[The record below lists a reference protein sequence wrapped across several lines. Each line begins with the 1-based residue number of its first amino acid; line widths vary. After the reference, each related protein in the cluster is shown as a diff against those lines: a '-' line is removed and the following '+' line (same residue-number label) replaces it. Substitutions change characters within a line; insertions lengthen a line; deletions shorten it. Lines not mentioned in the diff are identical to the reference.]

1 MLLRT
6 VSNEKFFMLPL
17 CIIKT
22 DWTHEVCN
30 TGERKRIFEENREC
44 ERMFKGTKYGYN
56 NNYISRDDEECFFIT
71 SRNKS
76 KKGMSLAEILVAI
89 CLVSTVIVII
99 IGTMIAGLE
108 AVQKG
113 TGYNQATII
122 ARRNIEVYKSM
133 KYSSIPVNPDIIK
146 QEPGFTVKTG
156 ITENT
161 YPLSGTIKYKKITV
175 NVSNSSSTGAKSV
188 NVKMIIYL
196 FPDLEK

>member
-1 MLLRT
+1 MIKDYTIQGEYLLRFLT
-6 VSNEKFFMLPL
+6 V
-17 CIIKT
+17 
-22 DWTHEVCN
+22 
-30 TGERKRIFEENREC
+30 
-44 ERMFKGTKYGYN
+44 
-56 NNYISRDDEECFFIT
+56 

-89 CLVSTVIVII
+89 CLVSSVIVIM

-108 AVQKG
+108 AMQKG

-133 KYSSIPVNPDIIK
+133 KYSSIPVNPDIITY
-146 QEPGFTVKTG
+146 EPGFTVKTC

-161 YPLSGTIKYKKITV
+161 YPLSGTIKYKKIAV
-175 NVSNSSSTGAKSV
+175 NVWNSSGTKAKSV

-196 FPDLEK
+196 FPDIEN